1 MYDKRFITGKK
12 AYLTIFMLVI
22 LTGFW
27 TTLQGQ
33 RPSAS
38 RGESSERT
46 RVAVVHPDRSTR
58 AVALTAAATSMGQ
71 PEEIIS
77 LPVGHSSVIKA
88 PWLVKQVSVADP
100 EIADVQVITPTQ
112 VLVLGKQVGS
122 TVLTVWNERGQSW
135 QTTVYVNVDLA
146 KFKNDLARFLPGSKL
161 SLTQSQDVVVITGS
175 LRRAEHAASLHRFM
189 DATGIKY
196 VDMTNVTGVQQ
207 VMIKVRVAEASRTA
221 IRALGINAFHTN
233 EGFFGGSTINRNA
246 NGINIGVPGGAT
258 AGSNLPFLFNSATS
272 IGSATTLFTGFPDLD
287 LQLFLE
293 ALADNQYI
301 RVLAE
306 PTLVATTGEEAS
318 FLAGGEFP
326 IPIVQGSAAG
336 GGSTITIEY
345 KEFGVRLRF
354 RPVVL
359 GDGAIRLHVAPE
371 VSDLS
376 EIGAVILDGF
386 RIPSLLTRRAE
397 TTLEMKNG
405 QTFAMAGLIDRNI
418 TARAQKVPGLGD
430 VPILGPLFR
439 SVRYER
445 GDTELV
451 VLATVSLV
459 EPMDDNTDLLVP
471 GEMHIPP
478 SDWELYGQG
487 QIQGKTPAKKM
498 THVSHWLEKRG
509 LHRLK
514 GPGAWTTYEQRP
526 VLGPLPSSAP
536 SSDSDAVPEST
547 SEQ

>member
-1 MYDKRFITGKK
+1 MFDKRFVVDKK
-12 AYLTIFMLVI
+12 LYLMIFVLVV
-22 LTGFW
+22 LAGFG
-27 TTLQGQ
+27 TSLLGQ
-33 RPSAS
+33 R
-38 RGESSERT
+38 SSGNNTPERT
-46 RVAVVHPDRSTR
+46 QVAVVHPDHSSR
-58 AVALTAAATSMGQ
+58 AISLTSAATAMGQ
-71 PEEIIS
+71 PEEVIT

-112 VLVLGKQVGS
+112 ILVLGKQAGS

-146 KFKNDLARFLPGSKL
+146 KFKTDLARFLPGSKL
-161 SLTQSQDVVVITGS
+161 SLSQSRDVVVITGS

-196 VDMTNVTGVQQ
+196 VDMTNLTGVQQ

-233 EGFFGGSTINRNA
+233 EGFFGGSTINGNT
-246 NGINIGVPGGAT
+246 NSIDIGVPGGAT
-258 AGSNLPFLFNSATS
+258 AGNNLPFIFNNPTS
-272 IGSATTLFTGFPDLD
+272 VGSATTLFAGFPDLD

-306 PTLVATTGEEAS
+306 PTLVAMTGEEAS

-326 IPIVQGSAAG
+326 IPIVQGSSAG
-336 GGSTITIEY
+336 AGSTITIEY

-376 EIGAVILDGF
+376 EIGAVVLDGF

-405 QTFAMAGLIDRNI
+405 QTFAMAGLINRNI

-430 VPILGPLFR
+430 VPILGTLFR

-445 GDTELV
+445 GETELV

-459 EPMDDNTDLLVP
+459 EPMNENTNNLPMP
-471 GEMHIPP
+471 GDMHVQP

-487 QIQGKTPAKKM
+487 DIQGKTPTKKNM
-498 THVSHWLEKRG
+498 THVSHWLEQRG

-514 GPGAWTTYEQRP
+514 GPGAWTSYEQRP
-526 VLGPLPSSAP
+526 VWAPLPSPNATP
-536 SSDSDAVPEST
+536 NTIPE
-547 SEQ
+547 Q